1 MNGDEALQVFPGDG
15 KRHSRRPRAYE
26 NRQNYSTRH
35 RQSFDTGGIS
45 RRKNLTVWPRFYIP
59 RMEEE
64 VGGLVG
70 PRVYP
75 CLSHFSTPSACCRW
89 EAFDQEAA
97 MSRNQ
102 VFRSRE
108 FRCTRCRALLAI
120 EREGGIEVCRGD
132 FEGMAGDWLS
142 TTCYRCRHLN
152 LFARTN
158 CKGPTPKAVGVAA
171 D

>member
-1 MNGDEALQVFPGDG
+1 MTRLCHSSRQKGSDET
-15 KRHSRRPRAYE
+15 RRLRAYAK
-26 NRQNYSTRH
+26 RQEEHLSH
-35 RQSFDTGGIS
+35 RRRFVDSGEVS
-45 RRKNLTVWPRFYIP
+45 RRKTLTVWPRFYIP
-59 RMEEE
+59 RMEAE
-64 VGGLVG
+64 VGGSVG
-70 PRVYP
+70 TEAHPYVSQSAIS
-75 CLSHFSTPSACCRW
+75 LACCKW

-142 TTCYRCRHLN
+142 TICYRCRQLN

-158 CKGPTPKAVGVAA
+158 CKGPTPKAAGVAA